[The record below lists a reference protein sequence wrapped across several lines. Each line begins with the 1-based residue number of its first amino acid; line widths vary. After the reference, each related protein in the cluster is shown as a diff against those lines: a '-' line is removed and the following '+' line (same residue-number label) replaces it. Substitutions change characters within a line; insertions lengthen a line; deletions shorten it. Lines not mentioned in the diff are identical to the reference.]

1 MTRRRAAAL
10 GLAAALTLASACR
23 EKGRPDPDI
32 RMAISHQPET
42 APESEPAPA
51 APGGTEPGGAT
62 GGTTGGATRIPNR
75 LEVPEAVRK
84 AYSGIVLDWKD
95 STNGKEGKLEVP
107 LGGSADLPGSSL
119 SVSADVYLP
128 AFTMSSDMITSSG
141 IEPEN
146 PAARIRVAENG
157 KVLFTGWVFK
167 RFPDVH
173 PFSHPRFSLRLDGG
187 VRKTAA

>member
-1 MTRRRAAAL
+1 
-10 GLAAALTLASACR
+10 
-23 EKGRPDPDI
+23 
-32 RMAISHQPET
+32 
-42 APESEPAPA
+42 
-51 APGGTEPGGAT
+51 
-62 GGTTGGATRIPNR
+62 
-75 LEVPEAVRK
+75 
-84 AYSGIVLDWKD
+84 
-95 STNGKEGKLEVP
+95 
-107 LGGSADLPGSSL
+107 
-119 SVSADVYLP
+119 
-128 AFTMSSDMITSSG
+128 MSSDMITSSG

>member
-1 MTRRRAAAL
+1 
-10 GLAAALTLASACR
+10 
-23 EKGRPDPDI
+23 
-32 RMAISHQPET
+32 MAISHQPDG
-42 APESEPAPA
+42 AADSEPTPSA
-51 APGGTEPGGAT
+51 GGGA
-62 GGTTGGATRIPNR
+62 GGATRIPNR
-75 LEVPEAVRK
+75 LEVPEAVQK
-84 AYSGIVLDWKD
+84 AYSAIVIDWKD
-95 STNGKEGKLEVP
+95 SSNGKEGKLQVP
-107 LGGSADLPGSSL
+107 LGGSADVPGSSL

-128 AFTMSSDMITSSG
+128 AFTMTAEMITSSG